1 MPLGIAGTHYVIF
14 DGVLLGID
22 HPVFQVHASYVSVS
36 RRSSGN
42 YWTYDVEN
50 DSFVAVDST
59 ATGMAQ
65 AFIDATGIRNKQ
77 VGNVVNVGSLSKEN
91 VDYKAEDIR

>member
-1 MPLGIAGTHYVIF
+1 M
-14 DGVLLGID
+14 
-22 HPVFQVHASYVSVS
+22 
-36 RRSSGN
+36 
-42 YWTYDVEN
+42 YDVEN
-50 DSFVAVDST
+50 DSFVAIDST

-65 AFIDATGIRNKQ
+65 AFIDATGILGKQ